1 MLTAISGILFGI
13 SSGILSSS
21 AFSGTLPSIYF
32 YSLFGTGSGGL
43 SVIQSDD
50 LSGNQLCSSSGAP
63 SSAQNGVQHGRGQQK
78 PDCAKP
84 TVLLG
89 PSCGSIFAFTDSLDC
104 IMKEGLDIMAKVM
117 AHKEVSEKALAF
129 RNRNDSDVYT
139 GAFLKKVRRHWPTVV
154 LWNSI
159 GPGAQQ
165 A

>member
-1 MLTAISGILFGI
+1 MIFLAINFAALLGLRLALEMGCSM
-13 SSGILSSS
+13 
-21 AFSGTLPSIYF
+21 
-32 YSLFGTGSGGL
+32 GG
-43 SVIQSDD
+43 
-50 LSGNQLCSSSGAP
+50 
-63 SSAQNGVQHGRGQQK
+63 GQQK

-104 IMKEGLDIMAKVM
+104 IMKEGLDIMAKVL

-139 GAFLKKVRRHWPTVV
+139 RAFLKKVRRHWPTVV